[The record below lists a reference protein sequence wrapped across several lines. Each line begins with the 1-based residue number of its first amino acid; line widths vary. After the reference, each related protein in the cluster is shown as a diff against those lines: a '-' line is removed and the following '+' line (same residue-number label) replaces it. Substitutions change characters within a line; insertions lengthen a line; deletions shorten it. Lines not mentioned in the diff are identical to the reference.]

1 MTCIFCVSI
10 GASGAAASRNVS
22 TASNDEE
29 VTSPTAR
36 RILPKW
42 QIVGGKSL
50 DTASKPLQRPVASL
64 KPGSAPQKA
73 TLLTKE
79 GPIDVS
85 FFFRQLLRLL
95 GGGNCNFFLK
105 CSENVYLVSSHFE
118 NALETNFFL

>member
-10 GASGAAASRNVS
+10 GASRAAASRNVS

-85 FFFRQLLRLL
+85 FFRQL
-95 GGGNCNFFLK
+95 
-105 CSENVYLVSSHFE
+105 
-118 NALETNFFL
+118 

>member
-1 MTCIFCVSI
+1 MKNDLYILSI
-10 GASGAAASRNVS
+10 ERSAAAASRNVS
-22 TASNDEE
+22 TASNEEAQE

-50 DTASKPLQRPVASL
+50 ATSASTTSKPLQRSVASL

-85 FFFRQLLRLL
+85 
-95 GGGNCNFFLK
+95 GFFL
-105 CSENVYLVSSHFE
+105 
-118 NALETNFFL
+118 